1 MLRQFTRNH
10 LAPNVLLKL
19 QSSSVCIGTNW
30 LSKTKRNSISN
41 LYVRSSPPRKREIF
55 KSGIKRKYG
64 RPDWLRPL
72 EITSLH
78 TERRENGT
86 KKRANDKRQIREGRR
101 KQVRRNGHRGGKRET
116 SKGGSEGRTKG
127 KKASSSRSKGSRRCL
142 PSATLPSF
150 HPPLS
155 PLHSAVSENFA
166 NLYTVV
172 VVISRNENWPR
183 LRKLR
188 PWSSL
193 NWKRRSAEKS
203 DSRSMRIHSAITRD
217 TIRRWTAAPRA
228 MQMRRCSVNFN
239 KTKNRIVGYRW
250 YRRDTLNFL
259 TASNDFQT
267 VCRESTKELLEIRTK
282 IEEKCYVFSS
292 VFSPVYLALYN
303 RISGGK
309 IYDEFVFADS
319 LSFAPLGDIIS
330 KYLYCNLQLII
341 RIPIVLY
348 NKKNERVFRGLR
360 QY

>member
-1 MLRQFTRNH
+1 M
-10 LAPNVLLKL
+10 
-19 QSSSVCIGTNW
+19 
-30 LSKTKRNSISN
+30 
-41 LYVRSSPPRKREIF
+41 
-55 KSGIKRKYG
+55 IKDKYERG
-64 RPDWLRPL
+64 G
-72 EITSLH
+72 
-78 TERRENGT
+78 ERRSEETGT
-86 KKRANDKRQIREGRR
+86 EEEKEKRAKGEG
-101 KQVRRNGHRGGKRET
+101 
-116 SKGGSEGRTKG
+116 EGRTKG
-127 KKASSSRSKGSRRCL
+127 KKASSSRSKGPRRCL
-142 PSATLPSF
+142 PSANLPSC

-172 VVISRNENWPR
+172 VVISRNENWSR

-228 MQMRRCSVNFN
+228 MQIRRCSVNFN

-292 VFSPVYLALYN
+292 ILSPVYLRSIIEYQA
-303 RISGGK
+303 GK
-309 IYDEFVFADS
+309 YTAS
-319 LSFAPLGDIIS
+319 
-330 KYLYCNLQLII
+330 
-341 RIPIVLY
+341 
-348 NKKNERVFRGLR
+348 
-360 QY
+360 